1 MARRVHLVIAGG
13 GTSGH
18 VFPALAL
25 ADALCDLGYA
35 KDEIGFVGS
44 RRGMEG
50 RFVTDAGYAI
60 RLLPGRGLS
69 SRIGLANL
77 GALVG
82 LLLATLWTLLAMARQ
97 RPAVVVSVG
106 GYAALPSSVAAIVL
120 RVPIVVVNVD
130 AVAGRAN
137 RAIGRF
143 ATLAAVGFAE
153 TALPRAVV
161 TGAPVRR
168 EIETVTR
175 DPSERSRSR

>member
-77 GALVG
+77 GS
-82 LLLATLWTLLAMARQ
+82 LLAMARQ